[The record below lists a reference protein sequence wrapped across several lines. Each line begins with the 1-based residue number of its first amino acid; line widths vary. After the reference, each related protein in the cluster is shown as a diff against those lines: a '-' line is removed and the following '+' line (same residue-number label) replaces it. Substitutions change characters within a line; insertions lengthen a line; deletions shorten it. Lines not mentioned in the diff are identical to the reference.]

1 MEVLRSYVVRVYRQE
16 SDAVTGV
23 IESVETGRVRRFAP
37 RTSCGPPCLA
47 LFRTAVSAIQPHR
60 SAGREVKLG

>member
-23 IESVETGRVRRFAP
+23 IESVETGEVTPF
-37 RTSCGPPCLA
+37 
-47 LFRTAVSAIQPHR
+47 R
-60 SAGREVKLG
+60 SADELWAIVSRPISARRSQPPGVTDQQDGK